1 MDAARKESRRGI
13 AIVTAVLVVVCVW
26 WLLFLPRTELYKN
39 YKQKADLEKTLRAVR
54 PPDGAAVLGINT
66 TSVGSASWAMG
77 NYVTSSGFD
86 TVRSHYMQE
95 FPRHGFV
102 YQRQEASKESQ
113 DGLRFCAPGY
123 KAHLLF
129 IGEQGWVH
137 TYTIVL
143 IRKDGPCELR
153 ASQ

>member
-1 MDAARKESRRGI
+1 MDLKLKQSRRGI
-13 AIVTAVLVVVCVW
+13 AMFITVLVVVAVW
-26 WLLFLPRTELYKN
+26 WLVFFPRTELYKN
-39 YKQKADLEKTLRAVR
+39 NKQKADLERTLRAVR

-66 TSVGSASWAMG
+66 TSVGSASLAMG
-77 NYVTSSGFD
+77 DYVTSSGFD

-123 KAHLLF
+123 KAHLLSTA
-129 IGEQGWVH
+129 EKGWVH

>member
-1 MDAARKESRRGI
+1 MDPARKKGRRDI
-13 AIVTAVLVVVCVW
+13 APVGAVLVVVFAF
-26 WLLFLPRTELYKN
+26 WLVFFPRTELYKN
-39 YKQKADLEKTLRAVR
+39 YKQKADLERTLRAVR
-54 PPDGAAVLGINT
+54 PPDGAAVLGIQT
-66 TSVGSASWAMG
+66 TSIGSASWTMG

-123 KAHLLF
+123 KAHLLST
-129 IGEQGWVH
+129 GEQGWVH

-143 IRKDGPCELR
+143 IRNDRPCELR